1 MCYTCI
7 TGGLNMST
15 ELVAVRLDEKLL
27 ERLNRLAKRTGRS
40 KSFYIKQAI
49 ARFMEDME
57 DTFIAIDRLEN
68 VGRTYSMEEAK
79 RLLDVED

>member
-68 VGRTYSMEEAK
+68 VGRIYSMEEAK